1 MLWSLYL
8 GLYFNAGFRVRTT
21 VVVIAGVFLQ
31 VTVVVLL
38 LLGYWGD
45 HVDLGDPAAGIIG
58 GTTWISGT
66 LLLGYWGDHVD
77 LGGPGG
83 PNTAFGRVRRLPTVG
98 WALYRFLSLLSLP
111 SHGNY
116 F

>member
-1 MLWSLYL
+1 M

-45 HVDLGDPAAGIIG
+45 HVDFGDP
-58 GTTWISGT
+58 
-66 LLLGYWGDHVD
+66 
-77 LGGPGG
+77 
-83 PNTAFGRVRRLPTVG
+83 TAFGRVRRLPTVG
-98 WALYRFLSLLSLP
+98 WALYRFLSLLSPP